1 MTIVGSK
8 DLLTVT
14 DPPPATVSPSA
25 VPDTAAATSSSPGVR
40 LSEAA
45 KRYATVEGLA
55 GVSLDIEP
63 GSFTVL
69 LGPSGSGKSTLLRC
83 VAGIERLSS
92 GRIEIAG
99 RTVAAD
105 GVHVA
110 PEKRNLAM
118 VFQDYALW
126 PHMRAR
132 ENVAFALR
140 RLRLDRAEERRRAL
154 GMLEAVGLAALA
166 ERYPSELSGG
176 EQQRVALARALVARP
191 GLALFDE
198 PLSNL
203 DADLRDRL
211 RVEIATLVRESGST
225 VVYITHDQAE
235 AFALA
240 DRVGVLERGRL
251 VQCAPPEEVY
261 AAPATPFVARFTG
274 LAGELAGR
282 VVAASA
288 GNRLKVRVEDAELT
302 VSDRHPGQAPA
313 GADTMVLVRPAAARF
328 VAPSEDSPTLPAVV
342 VDSAFRGRGYEHVV
356 ETAGGHRLGGI
367 AHADRQRPGTPVR
380 VALDPGGCHA
390 YPAVA

>member
-1 MTIVGSK
+1 VTTLVGK
-8 DLLTVT
+8 AGT
-14 DPPPATVSPSA
+14 ATENPSGSRPVASPT
-25 VPDTAAATSSSPGVR
+25 TAADRTPSPGVR
-40 LSEAA
+40 LAEVR
-45 KRYATVEGLA
+45 KLYGTVEGLS
-55 GVSLDIEP
+55 GVSMEIDP

-99 RTVAAD
+99 RMVASD

-110 PEKRNLAM
+110 AEKRNLAM

-140 RLRLDRAEERRRAL
+140 RLHLDRSEERRRAL
-154 GMLEAVGLAALA
+154 GMLDAVGLGAMA

-203 DADLRDRL
+203 DTDLRDRL
-211 RVEIATLVRESGST
+211 RVEISTLVREAGST
-225 VVYITHDQAE
+225 AIYITHDQAE

-240 DRVGVLERGRL
+240 DQVGVLERGRL

-274 LAGELAGR
+274 LSGELAGR
-282 VVAASA
+282 VVDSSGAE
-288 GNRLKVRVEDAELT
+288 RLRVRVGDAELV
-302 VSDRHPGQAPA
+302 VSDRHPERAVV
-313 GADTMVLVRPAAARF
+313 GADTLVLVRPAAARF
-328 VAPSEDSPTLPAVV
+328 AGPSEGSQTLAAVV

-356 ETAGGHRLGGI
+356 ETPAGQRLGGI
-367 AHADRQRPGTPVR
+367 AHDRRQRPGTPVD

-390 YPAVA
+390 YPAAPR

>member
-1 MTIVGSK
+1 MTVLASK
-8 DLLTVT
+8 DLTVT
-14 DPPPATVSPSA
+14 HTLSGSRPVGYPT
-25 VPDTAAATSSSPGVR
+25 TAQGTSSPGVR
-40 LSEAA
+40 LVEARKLYGA
-45 KRYATVEGLA
+45 VEGLA
-55 GVSLDIEP
+55 GVSMEIDP

-99 RTVAAD
+99 RTVASD

-110 PEKRNLAM
+110 AEKRNLAM

-140 RLRLDRAEERRRAL
+140 RLHLDRSEERRRAL
-154 GMLEAVGLAALA
+154 AMLDAVGLAALA

-203 DADLRDRL
+203 DTDLRDRL

-225 VVYITHDQAE
+225 AVYITHDQAE

-240 DRVGVLERGRL
+240 DQVGVLERGRL

-274 LAGELAGR
+274 LSGELAGR

-288 GNRLKVRVEDAELT
+288 GNRLRVRVEDAELE
-302 VSDRHPGQAPA
+302 VSDRHPERAPA

-328 VAPSEDSPTLPAVV
+328 ATASEHAPTLPATV

-356 ETAGGHRLGGI
+356 ETPAGHRLGGI
-367 AHADRQRPGTPVR
+367 AHDARQRPGTPVR

-390 YPAVA
+390 YPAPLG

>member
-1 MTIVGSK
+1 MTFRSRGS
-8 DLLTVT
+8 TVT
-14 DPPPATVSPSA
+14 HPPPDTVPVA
-25 VPDTAAATSSSPGVR
+25 GNLAAKTSSPEVR
-40 LSEAA
+40 LSEVR
-45 KRYATVEGLA
+45 KRYASVEGLA
-55 GVSLDIEP
+55 GVSLGIEP

-83 VAGIERLSS
+83 VAGIERIST

-140 RLRLDRAEERRRAL
+140 RLHLDRSEERRRVLA
-154 GMLEAVGLAALA
+154 MLDAVGLGALA

-225 VVYITHDQAE
+225 AVYITHDQAE

-240 DRVGVLERGRL
+240 DLVGVLEKGRL
-251 VQCAPPEEVY
+251 VQYAPPEEVY
-261 AAPATPFVARFTG
+261 AAPTTPFVARFTG

-282 VVAASA
+282 VVASS
-288 GNRLKVRVEDAELT
+288 GGDRLTVRVEEAELV
-302 VSDRHPGQAPA
+302 VSDRHPQRAPA

-328 VAPSEDSPTLPAVV
+328 VGASEDSATLPAVV

-356 ETAGGHRLGGI
+356 ETAAGHRLGGI
-367 AHADRQRPGTPVR
+367 AHGDRQRPGTPVR

-390 YPAVA
+390 YPAAVG